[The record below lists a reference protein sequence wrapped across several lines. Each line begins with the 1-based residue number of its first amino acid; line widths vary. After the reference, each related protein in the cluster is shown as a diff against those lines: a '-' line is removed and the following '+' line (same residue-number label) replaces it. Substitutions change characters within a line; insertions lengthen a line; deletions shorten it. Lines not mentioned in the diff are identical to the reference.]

1 MNRRLPLG
9 GLWVSE
15 FWFHEILYSL
25 WCPTCQEQQEQREWW
40 GEYMAAY
47 YRAFNLN
54 LEGSLPQREG
64 EVVAGILVTWL
75 EGLQS
80 GLQGVGFM
88 GLGYR
93 V

>member
-1 MNRRLPLG
+1 
-9 GLWVSE
+9 
-15 FWFHEILYSL
+15 
-25 WCPTCQEQQEQREWW
+25 
-40 GEYMAAY
+40 MAAY

-64 EVVAGILVTWL
+64 EVVAAILVTWL

-88 GLGYR
+88 GLGFMGLGYR